1 MLNKGTYRKT
11 MERLKMI
18 GINTRD
24 HEAVVQKLAEEIGY
38 YRDKIQRMEQ
48 AVDKKIVYVC
58 DHRKCESCI
67 SVNEFCGY
75 TSDISSRGKFSFY
88 LVIHSLKTP
97 PLSNKR

>member
-67 SVNEFCGY
+67 SDNEFCGY
-75 TSDISSRGKFSFY
+75 TSDISHAENFRLFGDTFVEDS
-88 LVIHSLKTP
+88 P
-97 PLSNKR
+97 PVK